1 MTDIHRRLPPLPTLV
16 AFESAFRHQ
25 SFTRAA
31 DELALSQASVSRR
44 IRELEQD
51 LGVRLFERR
60 RYDVVPTEDGELLAS
75 TVRVTLNELAA
86 TADRLRSRASGSE
99 SLTLFSDLG
108 LANSLI
114 APHVGAFQHLHPD
127 LRVRVLS
134 SYEPIE
140 SVREDFDIGLQY
152 GRWSEGKFQITP
164 IADDAIFPV
173 CSPQLAAELVD
184 KLQSPI
190 TPVDLAKQP
199 LLHMADMGRQWPDW
213 RNFLALF
220 RIKEPPPIA
229 GLTFTS
235 YQTCL
240 DVAEKGDGIA
250 LGWARTVK
258 ARLDAG
264 HLVRLPKMTMAL
276 PDAINAYR
284 PKREKPNPVADQFVA
299 MIRAN
304 LAPLD

>member
-1 MTDIHRRLPPLPTLV
+1 MTDLHRRLPPLATLV
-16 AFESAFRHQ
+16 AFESAFRHH

-31 DELALSQASVSRR
+31 DELALSQASISRR
-44 IRELEQD
+44 VRELEQH

-60 RYDVVPTEDGELLAS
+60 RYDVVPTADAEMLAA
-75 TVRVTLNELAA
+75 TVRVSLNELAA
-86 TADRLRSRASGSE
+86 TADRLRSRAAGTE

-108 LANSLI
+108 LANTLI
-114 APHVGAFQHLHPD
+114 APLIGAFQQLHPD

-152 GRWSEGKFQITP
+152 GRWGEAKFTITP

-173 CSPQLAAELVD
+173 CSPRVAEILEASLKSPVSPADLV
-184 KLQSPI
+184 Q
-190 TPVDLAKQP
+190 QP
-199 LLHMADMGRQWPDW
+199 LLHMADMGRLWPDW

-220 RIKEPPPIA
+220 RIKEPPPIE

-240 DVAEKGDGIA
+240 DVAERGDGIA

-264 HLVRLPKMTMAL
+264 QLVRIPHMTMTL
-276 PDAINAYR
+276 PDIINAYR
-284 PKREKPNPVADQFVA
+284 PKREKPNPIADQFVA

-304 LAPLD
+304 LSPLE